1 MGSIEKIHE
10 MLVSKECSCTELTKS
25 YLDEIEKAD
34 GELNAYVNV
43 TGEEALKTA
52 EAVDRKIASGEEIGM
67 LEGVPMTLKDNI
79 STKGIETTCCSKILT
94 GYKPIYNATVWE
106 TLAGENAV
114 MLGKTNMDEFA
125 MGSSCET
132 SYFGGAMNPFDS
144 NYVSGGSSGGVAS
157 AVGANIAAYGL
168 GSDTGGSIRQ
178 PASFCGI
185 VGLKPTY
192 GAVSRYGLIA
202 YASSLD
208 QIGPITKSV
217 EDAAIVFD
225 AISKRDEKDS
235 TSKGFVGDTYSKL
248 NNDIKGMK
256 IGIAK
261 EYLEG
266 VRDDVKEAV
275 LKAADIYKSMG
286 AEIVYFDLPELKFAL
301 PVYYIIACAE
311 ASSNLGRY
319 DGIRFGYKT
328 DHYNGTHDMVCRT
341 RSEGFGEEVKRRIL
355 LGTYVLSAGYYD
367 AYYKKAQNLRGLIS
381 PFMGE
386 KLRGENDYKFIAVEP
401 ASCPSLTRGKFAY
414 DFCDTGMICPLAKM
428 YTLGSGFIPSANHAG
443 GLRFHGMSSTLSQ
456 LYHDGLME
464 ARAVEQTSVF
474 AAAEQFARVE
484 GILPAPE
491 SSHAIRVAI
500 DEALKC
506 KETGEEKTILFGLTG
521 TGYFDMVAY
530 QKYNDGEMSDYIPTD
545 ADLQQGFDGLPKV
558 DRFVKTVSFF

>member
-311 ASSNLGRY
+311 AFQTSADMTVSVSVTKPIITTALMIWFAVPVRRDSAKRLNAESSSVLMFFPQVTMML
-319 DGIRFGYKT
+319 IT
-328 DHYNGTHDMVCRT
+328 
-341 RSEGFGEEVKRRIL
+341 KRLRIFA
-355 LGTYVLSAGYYD
+355 VLSSRHSTTHL
-367 AYYKKAQNLRGLIS
+367 K
-381 PFMGE
+381 
-386 KLRGENDYKFIAVEP
+386 
-401 ASCPSLTRGKFAY
+401 
-414 DFCDTGMICPLAKM
+414 
-428 YTLGSGFIPSANHAG
+428 SA
-443 GLRFHGMSSTLSQ
+443 M
-456 LYHDGLME
+456 
-464 ARAVEQTSVF
+464 
-474 AAAEQFARVE
+474 
-484 GILPAPE
+484 
-491 SSHAIRVAI
+491 
-500 DEALKC
+500 
-506 KETGEEKTILFGLTG
+506 
-521 TGYFDMVAY
+521 
-530 QKYNDGEMSDYIPTD
+530 
-545 ADLQQGFDGLPKV
+545 
-558 DRFVKTVSFF
+558 